1 MPRGELLYRQH
12 MEKNHMAFPAD
23 LSIWRQQIASSL
35 ASWLAERCEGAI
47 AVDCQGQVIWINET
61 YLEALALPLQQVLG
75 RPIAELTPHTRMPEV
90 LATGEP
96 VLLDIFTVG
105 ERSFIISRVPVKD
118 ERGRIVGAIGFALYE
133 TRQHLKPLLAKF
145 RRLEAELASVR
156 QALTRSRATKYSLSD
171 IIGHGAV
178 MQETKRRARRVA
190 RGQGAVLLL
199 GETGTGKELF
209 AHAIHTESARS
220 AGPFVA
226 LNVAAIPET
235 LLESELFGA
244 VGGAY
249 TGADRRGREG
259 KIKLAEGGSLFLD
272 EIGDLPLSLQA
283 KLLRVLQEKEFEA
296 LGSNQV
302 QHIDVRI
309 ITATSRDLVTMVH
322 NGQFRADLYYRLN
335 VLPLTLPPLRQRRED
350 LPALCEHILARIA
363 DHTGEVPRDIDP
375 QGLAWL
381 TRYDWPGNL
390 RELWNVLE
398 QAVTLFDTLTLGVN
412 ELQTVLPQ
420 ASDSISPPTVSL
432 TLQQQLAECERR
444 VICDALATHQ
454 GNVFAAA
461 KQLGIGRATLYKKIQ
476 YHQIT
481 SSSPSL

>member
-1 MPRGELLYRQH
+1 
-12 MEKNHMAFPAD
+12 
-23 LSIWRQQIASSL
+23 
-35 ASWLAERCEGAI
+35 
-47 AVDCQGQVIWINET
+47 
-61 YLEALALPLQQVLG
+61 
-75 RPIAELTPHTRMPEV
+75 
-90 LATGEP
+90 
-96 VLLDIFTVG
+96 
-105 ERSFIISRVPVKD
+105 
-118 ERGRIVGAIGFALYE
+118 
-133 TRQHLKPLLAKF
+133 
-145 RRLEAELASVR
+145 
-156 QALTRSRATKYSLSD
+156 
-171 IIGHGAV
+171 